1 MIRRH
6 LRATRIDT
14 LLRPTTLF
22 QSDPQQP
29 EGQGSRP
36 GRGGRS
42 MSALLAL
49 EGVHAHYGKS
59 HILHGVDFHVAPG
72 EVVSLLGRNGS
83 GRSTTMKN
91 IMGLVPATT
100 GEILLQGRRL
110 SVVRSS
116 LCSAPRWPWVD
127 SGI

>member
-29 EGQGSRP
+29 EGQGSLP

-83 GRSTTMKN
+83 GRPTTMKT
-91 IMGLVPATT
+91 IRSEEHPS
-100 GEILLQGRRL
+100 ELQ
-110 SVVRSS
+110 S
-116 LCSAPRWPWVD
+116 LMRTSYAVFCLKKKKHQITP
-127 SGI
+127 I